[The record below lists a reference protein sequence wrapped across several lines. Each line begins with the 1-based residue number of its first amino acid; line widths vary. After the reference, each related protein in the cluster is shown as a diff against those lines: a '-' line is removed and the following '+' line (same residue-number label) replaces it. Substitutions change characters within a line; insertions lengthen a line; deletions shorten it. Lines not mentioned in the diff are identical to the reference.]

1 MPRQKVKQDER
12 YHDTLLLLK
21 KYRDVVWSLSVSV
34 EHVKSDFRECFG
46 ENIDDFLESVY
57 VAGADLS
64 GTDIEERAKCIE
76 RSNKMLQLVDSAVAM
91 MRNKHK
97 HRELYY
103 QVLYYNFLCEHEF
116 GSLDDVLEALNEAGI
131 MISRRTMFD
140 YRTHAINLVS
150 TYLWGYT
157 AKDTQNILAK
167 FIKE

>member
-97 HRELYY
+97 HGELYY
-103 QVLYYNFLCEHEF
+103 QVLYYNFHCEHEY
-116 GSLDDVLEALNEAGI
+116 GSLDDALEALNEAGI

>member
-97 HRELYY
+97 HGELYY
-103 QVLYYNFLCEHEF
+103 QVLYYNFLCEHEY

>member
-97 HRELYY
+97 HGELYY

-116 GSLDDVLEALNEAGI
+116 GSLDAVLEALNEAGI

>member
-1 MPRQKVKQDER
+1 MPRKMIKQDER

-34 EHVKSDFRECFG
+34 EHAKSDFRECFG

-97 HRELYY
+97 HGELYY
-103 QVLYYNFLCEHEF
+103 QVLYYNFLCEHEY

>member
-1 MPRQKVKQDER
+1 
-12 YHDTLLLLK
+12 
-21 KYRDVVWSLSVSV
+21 
-34 EHVKSDFRECFG
+34 
-46 ENIDDFLESVY
+46 
-57 VAGADLS
+57 
-64 GTDIEERAKCIE
+64 
-76 RSNKMLQLVDSAVAM
+76 MLQLVDSAVAM

-97 HRELYY
+97 HGELYY
-103 QVLYYNFLCEHEF
+103 QVLYYNFLCEHEY

>member
-1 MPRQKVKQDER
+1 M
-12 YHDTLLLLK
+12 
-21 KYRDVVWSLSVSV
+21 VWSLSVSV

-97 HRELYY
+97 HGELYY

>member
-1 MPRQKVKQDER
+1 MALRKPKQDER

-97 HRELYY
+97 HGELYY
-103 QVLYYNFLCEHEF
+103 QVLYYNFLCEHEY